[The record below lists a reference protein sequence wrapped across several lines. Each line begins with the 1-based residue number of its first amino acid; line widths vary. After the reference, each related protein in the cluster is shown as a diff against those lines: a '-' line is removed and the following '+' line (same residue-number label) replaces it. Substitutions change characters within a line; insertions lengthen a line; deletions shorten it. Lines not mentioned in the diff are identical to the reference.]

1 MTLLQHQQLPRQYP
15 TISLQLVHVRP
26 GCQVSTVVIL
36 SVPGD
41 DAGTCNY
48 VTVLQ
53 CPHPLAQQIVDGQG
67 RLAFIRQDKT
77 KARGAV
83 EGIRVVLLQLDLARQ
98 GRWWGWR
105 CRHPGWSCA
114 GETGDPSP
122 AGGPVGILGW
132 LVRAGVTGG
141 SIDPP

>member
-41 DAGTCNY
+41 DAGTCNN

-53 CPHPLAQQIVDGQG
+53 RPHPLAQQIVDGQG
-67 RLAFIRQDKT
+67 RLAFIRQDKI

-83 EGIRVVLLQLDLARQ
+83 EGIRVVLLQLD
-98 GRWWGWR
+98 
-105 CRHPGWSCA
+105 
-114 GETGDPSP
+114 P
-122 AGGPVGILGW
+122 AG
-132 LVRAGVTGG
+132 
-141 SIDPP
+141 